1 MTTPAILQR
10 NGHPIR
16 RTPATHIFAVGQ
28 LVQLKNGF
36 RTFPSRSTDIYRV
49 TGTLPARGNMLQYRI
64 RNEDERYERVTTED
78 ALELVS
84 VLPGAGATLIEKT
97 FGCS

>member
-1 MTTPAILQR
+1 MTTPATLQR
-10 NGHPIR
+10 NGQPIR
-16 RTPATHIFAVGQ
+16 RSPATHIFAVGQ

-36 RTFPSRSTDIYRV
+36 RTFPSTSTDIYRV
-49 TGTLPARGNMLQYRI
+49 TGTLPARGDMLQYRI

-84 VLPGAGATLIEKT
+84 PSSGFGATLIEKT
-97 FGCS
+97 FGPS